1 MKYKMTPK
9 EYFRKIIELYEK
21 SRVPQFYNPNIQ
33 RGRSASI
40 SSGLEDLTALFIA
53 LNNPNQCRYFTDQ
66 PMKFR
71 GTTTKYP
78 DIVIQNQDGVIE
90 HLIDV
95 KTDTGWNR
103 DGTYDF
109 CERWEKTISKV
120 KGTKTSFKR
129 GLDKKLIHGEFS
141 SDLKYHVVV
150 ISKLNS
156 GKNIVLDRV
165 RVIEN
170 LVNVCLYILS
180 DGLHPNKY
188 GLSAEIKLEAIKI
201 ANDDVERLLTSI
213 TNRKWNGAGA
223 D

>member
-9 EYFRKIIELYEK
+9 EYFRKIIELYEI

-53 LNNPNQCRYFTDQ
+53 LNNPKQCQYFTDQ
-66 PMKFR
+66 PMKFK

-78 DIVIQNQDGVIE
+78 DIVIQNQNGMIE

-103 DGTYDF
+103 NGTYDF
-109 CERWEKTISKV
+109 CEKWEKTIAKA
-120 KGTKTSFKR
+120 KGTKTSFMR
-129 GLDKKLIHGEFS
+129 GLDKVLIKGDFS

-150 ISKLNS
+150 ISKRNS
-156 GKNIVLDRV
+156 GKNIEVDRA
-165 RVIEN
+165 RVTEN
-170 LVNVCLYILS
+170 LHNVCLYILS
-180 DGLHPNKY
+180 DGIHPNKY
-188 GLSAEIKLEAIKI
+188 GLSAEIKLAAIKI
-201 ANDDVERLLTSI
+201 ANAEVEKLLSTI
-213 TNRKWNGAGA
+213 TNRKWDGAGA
-223 D
+223 G

>member
-53 LNNPNQCRYFTDQ
+53 LNNPNQCIYFSDQ
-66 PMKFR
+66 PMKFK

-103 DGTYDF
+103 DGTYEF
-109 CERWEKTISKV
+109 CERWEKTIAKV
-120 KGTKTSFKR
+120 KGTETSFKR
-129 GLDKKLIHGEFS
+129 GVDKQLIRGEFS

-156 GKNIVLDRV
+156 GKNIEVDRT
-165 RVIEN
+165 RVTQN
-170 LVNVCLYILS
+170 LHNVCLYILS
-180 DGLHPNKY
+180 DGIHPNKY
-188 GLSAEIKLEAIKI
+188 GLSAEIKLESIKI
-201 ANDDVERLLTSI
+201 ANAEVEKLLSTI
-213 TNRKWNGAGA
+213 TNRKWDGAGA